1 MPKKRNYTRERLNET
16 KARKE
21 QRKARG
27 RARTAMQ
34 KAGKVKKGDGKT
46 VEHKKPL
53 SRGGGNGRKNL
64 TVKSNSANSRQGGK
78 MGNRAGKAA
87 GGRKSRRT

>member
-16 KARKE
+16 KARKKA
-21 QRKARG
+21 RAARG
-27 RARTAMQ
+27 RARYAME
-34 KAGKVKKGDGKT
+34 KAGRVKKGDGKT

-53 SRGGGNGRKNL
+53 SKGGSNGRKNL
-64 TVKSNSANSRQGGK
+64 TTKSYSANSKQGGK
-78 MGNRAGKAA
+78 MGNRAGKAR